1 MTQHNVNSRIESE
14 LEIDT
19 YLARIKYCLESGGC
33 QITVKKERKSEQDKD
48 IKYTNKYTLGQ
59 LFPNENPVDAM
70 KRELAH
76 LTKRLY

>member
-33 QITVKKERKSEQDKD
+33 QNNCQKKKRK
-48 IKYTNKYTLGQ
+48 
-59 LFPNENPVDAM
+59 
-70 KRELAH
+70 KR
-76 LTKRLY
+76 TR